1 MRTRKHQDTKNKE
14 RTTWKETKNWMNY
27 CSLCECDPVSTGST
41 SVGLSHSMD
50 GYFSNPN
57 EQKCFLVWFGFCFVW
72 NSFRSIIFLL
82 VFILSKLFCILSYV
96 FFMFLYV
103 FIAVYVF
110 FLWCVQN
117 LLACACQKR
126 ALDPL
131 ESELGLLWVTM
142 WVLGT
147 ETRSCPWATST
158 LNCWAIFS
166 IPFVMF
172 LTFHFWEL
180 SWCSYSKS

>member
-1 MRTRKHQDTKNKE
+1 MEGNQELSELLQSLWVWPSTNKKHF
-14 RTTWKETKNWMNY
+14 
-27 CSLCECDPVSTGST
+27 CG
-41 SVGLSHSMD
+41 
-50 GYFSNPN
+50 
-57 EQKCFLVWFGFCFVW
+57 LVWSYLWVGIWVTPMSKNVCFMLYFFCFIW

-96 FFMFLYV
+96 FMFLYV

-126 ALDPL
+126 AFDPL
-131 ESELGLLWVTM
+131 ESELGMWVTM

-147 ETRSCPWATST
+147 ETRSCPRATST
-158 LNCWAIFS
+158 LNCWAISS

-180 SWCSYSKS
+180 SWYSYSKS